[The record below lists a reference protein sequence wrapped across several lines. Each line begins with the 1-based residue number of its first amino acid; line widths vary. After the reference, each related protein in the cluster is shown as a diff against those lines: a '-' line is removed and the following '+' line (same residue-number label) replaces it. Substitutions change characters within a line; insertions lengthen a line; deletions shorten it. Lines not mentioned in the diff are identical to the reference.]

1 MKIVLVVNSM
11 GEPGGAERVAAV
23 LSAAWAQRNH
33 TVTLVPTYSKHGGC
47 FFPIDEKVRMIY
59 LADRVKHS
67 PLRRINYIAR
77 LTELR
82 KLFVEEQPDVIVS
95 FLTNVNINVILASRG
110 LHIPVIA
117 CEHNDPVAD
126 GRPLLWK
133 LLCRLTYPRATALT
147 FLSQSMAAPFE
158 KMRSGSTP
166 RIAVMPNPI
175 PDELFSITRPQRAE
189 GRKRLIS
196 VGRLEPQ
203 KHYELLIETFA
214 KVAND
219 FEDWDLWIW
228 GEGPER
234 PMLTRRIAELDLSRR
249 VFLPGSTQAAW
260 DEMAA
265 ADAFVLSSR
274 FEGMPVAL
282 MESMALGVPAVSF
295 DCPSGPRELMRDG
308 QDGLLIPPGDAT
320 ALAAGLRRML
330 SDQALREE
338 LGVRGARSI
347 RDRYS
352 VARILAI
359 WDHLFGQ
366 LRLG

>member
-1 MKIVLVVNSM
+1 
-11 GEPGGAERVAAV
+11 
-23 LSAAWAQRNH
+23 
-33 TVTLVPTYSKHGGC
+33 
-47 FFPIDEKVRMIY
+47 
-59 LADRVKHS
+59 
-67 PLRRINYIAR
+67 
-77 LTELR
+77 
-82 KLFVEEQPDVIVS
+82 
-95 FLTNVNINVILASRG
+95 
-110 LHIPVIA
+110 
-117 CEHNDPVAD
+117 
-126 GRPLLWK
+126 
-133 LLCRLTYPRATALT
+133 
-147 FLSQSMAAPFE
+147 
-158 KMRSGSTP
+158 
-166 RIAVMPNPI
+166 
-175 PDELFSITRPQRAE
+175 
-189 GRKRLIS
+189 
-196 VGRLEPQ
+196 
-203 KHYELLIETFA
+203 
-214 KVAND
+214 
-219 FEDWDLWIW
+219 
-228 GEGPER
+228 
-234 PMLTRRIAELDLSRR
+234 
-249 VFLPGSTQAAW
+249 LPGSTQAAW
-260 DEMAA
+260 HEMAA